1 MRHFGLLL
9 ILLAASSAQATSD
22 AALLKDLVARYPGFS
37 WSATRLVKGDLNR
50 DGKLDNA
57 ALGIG
62 TRKVALALLLNGKN
76 PVLTEIAAEAG
87 KQFGICLGAEPK
99 ITIQL
104 QSEAPLNA
112 LGETPQGYEICAKC
126 IEIVVSGGDCDPL
139 QFYWNTKSK
148 KLVWWR
154 A

>member
-1 MRHFGLLL
+1 MRYFLLSL
-9 ILLAASSAQATSD
+9 ILLAAPAAQATSD

-37 WSATRLVKGDLNR
+37 WSATRLVRGDLNR
-50 DGKLDNA
+50 DGKPDKA

-62 TRKVALALLLNGKN
+62 TGKVALVVLLNGKN
-76 PVLTEIAAEAG
+76 PVLMEIAADAG

-99 ITIQL
+99 ISMQL

-112 LGETPQGYEICAKC
+112 LGATPQGYEICAKC

-148 KLVWWR
+148 KLSWWR